1 VTTVRRT
8 EARVA
13 PLPDRPVS
21 DSSSVGHCTPGET
34 LRSTTWSGPGA
45 KEAWWCTRTVALAG
59 ALAAR
64 TTGSP
69 RGTGSAPC
77 GTTVAPRPRTPLA
90 RGAHR
95 AVGRTRPWGG
105 GGGRRRVSARSPCAA
120 KRWLASPEKE
130 ASSPSTKNRYYTRGR
145 LPAST
150 ASHMSSAAALPTT
163 CRGQTPR
170 RPSCRSARRDSAS
183 YSSRSL
189 CGSLGTLVLRL
200 LHTTCYLRS
209 FLSVT
214 G

>member
-1 VTTVRRT
+1 
-8 EARVA
+8 VA

-21 DSSSVGHCTPGET
+21 DSSSVGHCMLGET
-34 LRSTTWSGPGA
+34 LRSTTWSGRGA
-45 KEAWWCTRTVALAG
+45 KEAWWCTRTVALASANHG
-59 ALAAR
+59 LTSWNRISAVR
-64 TTGSP
+64 NN
-69 RGTGSAPC
+69 RGSAPANAAGAGRPQGG
-77 GTTVAPRPRTPLA
+77 GTHTAM
-90 RGAHR
+90 
-95 AVGRTRPWGG
+95 GG